1 VALLEVRDI
10 SVRFGG
16 VTAVDGAT
24 FNAEA
29 GRVTGLIGPNGAGKT
44 TLFNVVSG
52 LQPPN
57 GGRVVYRGRNLRNLP
72 PSTRSRGGIGRT
84 FQRLEAFGS
93 LTVRENVLVAIE
105 IHDRGIR
112 RGASAEHRRRADH
125 LLHRVGIQDFSE
137 HRADQVPTAVARL
150 LEVAR
155 ALATGPRLL
164 LLDEPSSGLTPA
176 ETRRFGSLL
185 RDLAAQGRAVV
196 IVEHDMSLVMSCCDD
211 IHVLDFGRI
220 IASGTPEEVRGN
232 RRVRRAY
239 LGYERDEVATPP
251 AGTPAVPAAADPPPA
266 VAEPAAPEAAATE
279 PARKAPGKKQPGKHA
294 ETPSAGPGAAS

>member
-1 VALLEVRDI
+1 VALLEVKDVT
-10 SVRFGG
+10 VRFGG

-24 FNAEA
+24 FSAHA

-52 LQPPN
+52 LQPAQ
-57 GGRVVYRGRNLRNLP
+57 GGTVVYRGRDLQGMP

-84 FQRLEAFGS
+84 FQRLEVFGS

-105 IHDRGIR
+105 IHDRTAR
-112 RGASAEHRRRADH
+112 RGSGDEHRRRAEH
-125 LLHRVGIQDFSE
+125 LMRRVGIAEFAE

-150 LEVAR
+150 LEVTR

-176 ETRRFGSLL
+176 ETQRFGALL
-185 RDLAAQGRAVV
+185 RDLAAQRRAVV

-211 IHVLDFGRI
+211 IHVLDFGKI
-220 IASGTPEEVRGN
+220 VVSGAPEEVRRS

-239 LGYERDEVATPP
+239 LGEERDGADTETD
-251 AGTPAVPAAADPPPA
+251 AGNGTA
-266 VAEPAAPEAAATE
+266 VAE
-279 PARKAPGKKQPGKHA
+279 
-294 ETPSAGPGAAS
+294 GAAS

>member
-1 VALLEVRDI
+1 MALLEVRDVT
-10 SVRFGG
+10 VRFGG

-24 FNAEA
+24 FTAEA

-52 LQPPN
+52 LQPAH
-57 GGRVVYRGRNLRNLP
+57 GGTVVYRGRDLRHLS
-72 PSTRSRGGIGRT
+72 PSTRNRGGIGRT
-84 FQRLEAFGS
+84 FQRLEVFGS

-105 IHDRGIR
+105 IHDRNGNS
-112 RGASAEHRRRADH
+112 GEHRRRAEH
-125 LLHRVGIQDFSE
+125 ILRRLAIQDFAE
-137 HRADQVPTAVARL
+137 QRADQVPTAVARL

-176 ETRRFGSLL
+176 ETKRFGALL
-185 RDLAAQGRAVV
+185 RDLAAQRRAVV

-211 IHVLDFGRI
+211 IHVLDFGKI
-220 IASGTPEEVRGN
+220 VMSGPPEEVRRS

-239 LGYERDEVATPP
+239 LGEEREPGP
-251 AGTPAVPAAADPPPA
+251 AETPA
-266 VAEPAAPEAAATE
+266 VAE
-279 PARKAPGKKQPGKHA
+279 
-294 ETPSAGPGAAS
+294 GAAS

>member
-1 VALLEVRDI
+1 VALLEVTDVT
-10 SVRFGG
+10 VRFGG

-24 FNAEA
+24 FTAAA

-52 LQPPN
+52 LQPAQ
-57 GGRVVYRGRNLRNLP
+57 GGTVVYRGRDVAGMS
-72 PSTRSRGGIGRT
+72 PSRRSRGGIGRT

-105 IHDRGIR
+105 IHDRAIR
-112 RGASAEHRRRADH
+112 RGGADERVRRADH
-125 LLHRVGIQDFSE
+125 LLRRVGIRDFADQ
-137 HRADQVPTAVARL
+137 RADQVPTAVARL

-176 ETRRFGSLL
+176 ETRRFGALL
-185 RDLAAQGRAVV
+185 RELAAQRRAVV

-220 IASGTPEEVRGN
+220 IASGTPEAIRRS

-239 LGYERDEVATPP
+239 LGSARDEPDGGEGPDDVTPANGTAVAGV
-251 AGTPAVPAAADPPPA
+251 AGTAG
-266 VAEPAAPEAAATE
+266 EA
-279 PARKAPGKKQPGKHA
+279 
-294 ETPSAGPGAAS
+294 S